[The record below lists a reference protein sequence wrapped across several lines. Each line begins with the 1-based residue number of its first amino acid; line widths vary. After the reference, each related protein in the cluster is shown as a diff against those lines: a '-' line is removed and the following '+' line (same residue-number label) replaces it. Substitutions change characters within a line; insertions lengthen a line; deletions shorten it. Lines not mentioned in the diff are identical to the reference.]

1 MMSNKGRR
9 RGMVVKGEGYHVA
22 EHNNDNTWFRV
33 PTLVLLLAMDLS
45 KMVGC
50 PFKQVVING
59 YKKR

>member
-1 MMSNKGRR
+1 
-9 RGMVVKGEGYHVA
+9 MVVKGEGYHVA